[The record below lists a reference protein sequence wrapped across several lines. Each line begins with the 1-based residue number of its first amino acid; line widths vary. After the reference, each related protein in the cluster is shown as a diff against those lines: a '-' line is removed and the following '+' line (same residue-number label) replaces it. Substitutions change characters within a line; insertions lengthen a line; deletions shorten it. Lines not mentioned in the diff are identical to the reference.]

1 MDKKRK
7 RKRSRKEM
15 KRRKMNAEQPNNTSI
30 ICFHELEGRRC
41 ATMDSH
47 MILRLSIKF
56 SAL

>member
-30 ICFHELEGRRC
+30 ICFMNLKVE
-41 ATMDSH
+41 DVPPW
-47 MILRLSIKF
+47 ILI
-56 SAL
+56 